1 MQVKQVKLGL
11 GFTCQVLDLQM
22 FEAQRALDH
31 LKQVEQVV
39 AADLVGPGVAVLA
52 LQQRA
57 AEPQQLAARLR
68 ERFSQCYG
76 ML

>member
-1 MQVKQVKLGL
+1 
-11 GFTCQVLDLQM
+11 M
-22 FEAQRALDH
+22 FEAQRALDD
-31 LKQVEQVV
+31 LEQVEEVV
-39 AADLVGPGVAVLA
+39 AFAVLVGPGEPVLA

-68 ERFSQCYG
+68 ERFGQCYG

>member
-1 MQVKQVKLGL
+1 
-11 GFTCQVLDLQM
+11 M
-22 FEAQRALDH
+22 FEAQRALDD
-31 LKQVEQVV
+31 LEQVEEVV
-39 AADLVGPGVAVLA
+39 AFAVLVGPGEAVLA

>member
-1 MQVKQVKLGL
+1 
-11 GFTCQVLDLQM
+11 M

-31 LKQVEQVV
+31 LQQVEQLV

-52 LQQRA
+52 LQQPCA